1 MFKLSIF
8 LILLPFVSFAQS
20 MHHQMKSSPAKDV
33 FLNMMDKMMMKMDD
47 IAASKSAD
55 RDFLQMMI
63 PHHEGA
69 INMADYEIAH
79 GRNRE
84 MIQLA
89 KSIKAEQ
96 EVQIRQ
102 MQLSLSKSESL
113 VVTGTQHI
121 EPNKQMMVVMM
132 DKMPSNK
139 IPANTDKAF
148 AATMIPHHQAAI
160 DMAKV
165 ELQYGADK
173 NTKRLAEMII
183 SEEQVEIEQMKKIK

>member
-1 MFKLSIF
+1 
-8 LILLPFVSFAQS
+8 
-20 MHHQMKSSPAKDV
+20 
-33 FLNMMDKMMMKMDD
+33 MMMKMDD